1 MKMKKIIIAT
11 GIISSI
17 LLFVAC
23 GETEETK
30 QLEQFDSIYDSLNNV
45 AETKRKESGGLGTDL
60 SKEATKSCLL
70 TLDNENVVV
79 NWTAFKL
86 SDKVGVGGTFD
97 SVVVSGVTDNETMA
111 GAAATAQ
118 FDIYTASVNSNN
130 PERDYKISDSFFG
143 TMVNTATISGK
154 VVSLSADGSGAI
166 SLTMNGVE
174 KEIDIEWKATSEKRL
189 KLSTA
194 INVNDWN
201 AKPSL
206 DSLNGVCTAV
216 HTGKDGVSVLW
227 PDVEIEVFADFKSD
241 CE

>member
-1 MKMKKIIIAT
+1 MKKYIIYT

-23 GETEETK
+23 SE
-30 QLEQFDSIYDSLNNV
+30 
-45 AETKRKESGGLGTDL
+45 AETTENLDDIGNEL
-60 SKEATKSCLL
+60 SKKLANGPNVIANNTCLL
-70 TLDNENVVV
+70 TLDEKSVVV

-86 SDKVGVGGTFD
+86 SDRVGVGGTFD
-97 SVVVSGVTDNETMA
+97 TVIVSGVTDNETMV

-118 FDIYTASVNSNN
+118 FDIYAASVNSNN
-130 PERDYKISDSFFG
+130 PERDMKISNSFFG
-143 TMVNTATISGK
+143 TMANTESISGK
-154 VVSLSADGSGAI
+154 VVSLNDGGSGAI
-166 SLTMNGVE
+166 LLTMNGVE
-174 KEIDIEWKATSEKRL
+174 KEITLEWKETSENRL

-227 PDVEIEVFADFKSD
+227 PDVEVEVFADFKSD

>member
-1 MKMKKIIIAT
+1 MKKYIIYT
-11 GIISSI
+11 GIISSL

-23 GETEETK
+23 SEDET
-30 QLEQFDSIYDSLNNV
+30 
-45 AETKRKESGGLGTDL
+45 AENLDEIGNEL
-60 SKEATKSCLL
+60 SKKLADDSNVIAKDTCLL
-70 TLDNENVVV
+70 TLDEKSVVV

-97 SVVVSGVTDNETMA
+97 TVIVSGVTNNQTMA

-118 FDIYTASVNSNN
+118 FDILTGSVNSNN
-130 PERDYKISDSFFG
+130 TERDYKISDSFFG

-154 VVSLSADGSGAI
+154 VVSLNDDGSGAI
-166 SLTMNGVE
+166 TLTMNGVE
-174 KEIDIEWKATSEKRL
+174 KEIALDWKATSENRL

>member
-1 MKMKKIIIAT
+1 MKKYIIYT
-11 GIISSI
+11 GIISAI

-23 GETEETK
+23 SE
-30 QLEQFDSIYDSLNNV
+30 
-45 AETKRKESGGLGTDL
+45 AETTENLGNDL
-60 SKEATKSCLL
+60 PKKDTKSCLL
-70 TLDNENVVV
+70 ILDNENVVV

-86 SDKVGVGGTFD
+86 SDRVGVGGTYD
-97 SVVVSGVTDNETMA
+97 TVIVSGVTENETMV

-118 FDIYTASVNSNN
+118 FDIITGSVNSNN
-130 PERDYKISDSFFG
+130 TERDYKISDSFFG

-154 VVSLSADGSGAI
+154 VLSLNDDGSGAI

-174 KEIDIEWKATSEKRL
+174 KEIALDWKATSENRL

-241 CE
+241 CK

>member
-1 MKMKKIIIAT
+1 MKMKKLIIPM
-11 GIISSI
+11 GIISAM

-23 GETEETK
+23 SETEETK
-30 QLEQFDSIYDSLNNV
+30 ELDELGDSLSKKLANTE
-45 AETKRKESGGLGTDL
+45 ETKELDGLGADL

-70 TLDNENVVV
+70 ALDNENVVV

-154 VVSLSADGSGAI
+154 VVSLNDDGSGAI
-166 SLTMNGVE
+166 SLTMNGIE
-174 KEIDIEWKATSEKRL
+174 KEIDVSWKASSENRL

-216 HTGKDGVSVLW
+216 HTGKDGISVLW

>member
-1 MKMKKIIIAT
+1 MKMKKLIIPM
-11 GIISSI
+11 GIISAM

-23 GETEETK
+23 SDTEETK
-30 QLEQFDSIYDSLNNV
+30 ELDELGDSLSKKLANTE
-45 AETKRKESGGLGTDL
+45 ETKELDGLGADL

-70 TLDNENVVV
+70 ALDNENVVV

-216 HTGKDGVSVLW
+216 HTGKDGISVLW

>member
-1 MKMKKIIIAT
+1 MKKYIIYT

-23 GETEETK
+23 SE
-30 QLEQFDSIYDSLNNV
+30 
-45 AETKRKESGGLGTDL
+45 AETTENSGNDL
-60 SKEATKSCLL
+60 SKKDTKSCLL
-70 TLDNENVVV
+70 ILDNENVVV

-86 SDKVGVGGTFD
+86 SDRVGVGGTFD
-97 SVVVSGVTDNETMA
+97 TVIVSGVTENETMV

-118 FDIYTASVNSNN
+118 FDIITGSVNSNN
-130 PERDYKISDSFFG
+130 TERDYKISDSFFG

-154 VVSLSADGSGAI
+154 ILSLNDDGSGAI

-174 KEIDIEWKATSEKRL
+174 KEIALDWKATSENRL
-189 KLSTA
+189 KLSAA
-194 INVNDWN
+194 INVNDWS

-227 PDVEIEVFADFKSD
+227 PDVEIEVFADFTTD

>member
-1 MKMKKIIIAT
+1 MKKYIIYT
-11 GIISSI
+11 GIISSL
-17 LLFVAC
+17 LLFATC
-23 GETEETK
+23 GETET
-30 QLEQFDSIYDSLNNV
+30 
-45 AETKRKESGGLGTDL
+45 AENLDDIGNEL
-60 SKEATKSCLL
+60 SKKLADDSNVIAKDTCLL
-70 TLDNENVVV
+70 ILDDKSVVV

-97 SVVVSGVTDNETMA
+97 TVIVSGVTNNQTMA

-118 FDIYTASVNSNN
+118 FDILTGSVNSNN
-130 PERDYKISDSFFG
+130 TERDYKISDSFFG

-154 VVSLSADGSGAI
+154 VVSLNDDGSGSI

-174 KEIDIEWKATSEKRL
+174 KEITLDWKATSENRL
-189 KLSTA
+189 KLSAA

-227 PDVEIEVFADFKSD
+227 PDVEIEVFADFKSS

>member
-1 MKMKKIIIAT
+1 MKKYIIYT
-11 GIISSI
+11 GIISSL

-23 GETEETK
+23 GETET
-30 QLEQFDSIYDSLNNV
+30 
-45 AETKRKESGGLGTDL
+45 AENLDDIGNEL
-60 SKEATKSCLL
+60 SKKLADDSNVIAKDTCLL
-70 TLDNENVVV
+70 ILDDKSVVV

-97 SVVVSGVTDNETMA
+97 TVIVSGVTNNQTMA

-118 FDIYTASVNSNN
+118 FDILTGSVNSNN
-130 PERDYKISDSFFG
+130 TERDYKISNSFFG

-154 VVSLSADGSGAI
+154 VVSLNDDGSGSI

-174 KEIDIEWKATSEKRL
+174 KEITLDWKATSENRL
-189 KLSTA
+189 KLSAA

-227 PDVEIEVFADFKSD
+227 PDVEIEVFADFKSS

>member
-1 MKMKKIIIAT
+1 MKKYIIYT

-23 GETEETK
+23 SE
-30 QLEQFDSIYDSLNNV
+30 
-45 AETKRKESGGLGTDL
+45 AETTENSGNDL
-60 SKEATKSCLL
+60 SKKDTKSCLL
-70 TLDNENVVV
+70 ILDNENVVV

-86 SDKVGVGGTFD
+86 SDRVGVGGTFD
-97 SVVVSGVTDNETMA
+97 TVIVSGVTENETMV

-118 FDIYTASVNSNN
+118 FDIITGSVNSNN
-130 PERDYKISDSFFG
+130 TERDYKISDSFFG

-154 VVSLSADGSGAI
+154 VLSLNDDGSGAI

-174 KEIDIEWKATSEKRL
+174 KEVALDWKATSENRL
-189 KLSTA
+189 KLSAA
-194 INVNDWN
+194 IDVNDWS

>member
-1 MKMKKIIIAT
+1 MKKYIICT

-17 LLFVAC
+17 LFFAAC
-23 GETEETK
+23 GE
-30 QLEQFDSIYDSLNNV
+30 
-45 AETKRKESGGLGTDL
+45 AETTENLDDLGNEL
-60 SKEATKSCLL
+60 SKKETKSCLL

-97 SVVVSGVTDNETMA
+97 SVVLSGVTDNETMA
-111 GAAATAQ
+111 GAAAMAQ

-130 PERDYKISDSFFG
+130 PERDMKISNSFFG
-143 TMVNTATISGK
+143 TMANTESIFGK
-154 VVSLSADGSGAI
+154 VVSLSDDGSGAI
-166 SLTMNGVE
+166 LLTMNGVE
-174 KEIDIEWKATSEKRL
+174 KEIAFEWKATSENRL

>member
-1 MKMKKIIIAT
+1 MKKIIIAT
-11 GIISSI
+11 GIISSM
-17 LLFVAC
+17 LLFVGC
-23 GETEETK
+23 GETEKTK
-30 QLEQFDSIYDSLNNV
+30 SLD
-45 AETKRKESGGLGTDL
+45 ELGTDL
-60 SKEATKSCLL
+60 SKKASNPCLL

-97 SVVVSGVTDNETMA
+97 SVVVSGVTENETMA
-111 GAAATAQ
+111 GAAGTAQ
-118 FDIYTASVNSNN
+118 FDIFTTSVNSNN

-154 VVSLSADGSGAI
+154 VVSLNDDGSGAI

-174 KEIDIEWKATSEKRL
+174 KEIDVAWKATSESRL

-201 AKPSL
+201 AQPSL

>member
-1 MKMKKIIIAT
+1 MKKYIIYT

-23 GETEETK
+23 SE
-30 QLEQFDSIYDSLNNV
+30 
-45 AETKRKESGGLGTDL
+45 AETTENSGNDL
-60 SKEATKSCLL
+60 SKKDTKSCLL
-70 TLDNENVVV
+70 ILDNENVVV

-86 SDKVGVGGTFD
+86 SDRVGVGGTFD
-97 SVVVSGVTDNETMA
+97 TVIVSGVTENETMV

-118 FDIYTASVNSNN
+118 FDIITGSVNSNN
-130 PERDYKISDSFFG
+130 TERDYKISDSFFG

-154 VVSLSADGSGAI
+154 ILSLNDDGSGAI

-174 KEIDIEWKATSEKRL
+174 KEVSLDWKATSENRL
-189 KLSTA
+189 KLSAA
-194 INVNDWN
+194 INVNDWS

-241 CE
+241 CK

>member
-1 MKMKKIIIAT
+1 MKKLFIAA
-11 GIISSI
+11 GIISSTV
-17 LLFVAC
+17 LFVSC
-23 GETEETK
+23 GETEKTEEKKEAPLDTAIETK
-30 QLEQFDSIYDSLNNV
+30 P
-45 AETKRKESGGLGTDL
+45 
-60 SKEATKSCLL
+60 CLL

-86 SDKVGVGGTFD
+86 SEKVGVGGTFD
-97 SVVVSGVTDNETMA
+97 SVVVSGVNDNETIL
-111 GAAATAQ
+111 GAAVNAQ

-130 PERDYKISDSFFG
+130 PERDMKISNSFFG
-143 TMVNTATISGK
+143 TMANTESISGK
-154 VVSLSADGSGAI
+154 VVSLNDGGSGAI
-166 SLTMNGVE
+166 LLTMNGVE
-174 KEIDIEWKATSEKRL
+174 KEIALEWKATSENRL

>member
-1 MKMKKIIIAT
+1 MKKLFIAA
-11 GIISSI
+11 GIIS
-17 LLFVAC
+17 LTALFVSC
-23 GETEETK
+23 GETEKTEEKKEAPLDTAIETK
-30 QLEQFDSIYDSLNNV
+30 P
-45 AETKRKESGGLGTDL
+45 
-60 SKEATKSCLL
+60 CLL

-97 SVVVSGVTDNETMA
+97 SVVVSGVTDNETMF
-111 GAAATAQ
+111 GAAGTAQ
-118 FDIYTASVNSNN
+118 FDIFTGSVNSNN
-130 PERDYKISDSFFG
+130 TERDYKISDSFFG

-154 VVSLSADGSGAI
+154 VI
-166 SLTMNGVE
+166 SLNDDESGTISLIMNGVE
-174 KEIDIEWKATSEKRL
+174 KEIDVEWKATSKSRL

-227 PDVEIEVFADFKSD
+227 PDVEIEVFADFTTD

>member
-1 MKMKKIIIAT
+1 MKKLFIAA
-11 GIISSI
+11 GIISSTV
-17 LLFVAC
+17 LFVSC
-23 GETEETK
+23 GETEKTEEKKEAPLDTAIETK
-30 QLEQFDSIYDSLNNV
+30 P
-45 AETKRKESGGLGTDL
+45 
-60 SKEATKSCLL
+60 CLL
-70 TLDNENVVV
+70 ALDNENVVV

-86 SDKVGVGGTFD
+86 SDRVGVGGTFD
-97 SVVVSGVTDNETMA
+97 TVIVSGVTENETMV

-118 FDIYTASVNSNN
+118 FDIITGSVNSNN
-130 PERDYKISDSFFG
+130 TERDYKISDSFFG

-154 VVSLSADGSGAI
+154 VLSLNDDGSGAI

-174 KEIDIEWKATSEKRL
+174 KEIVLDWKATSENRL

-194 INVNDWN
+194 INVSDWN

-216 HTGKDGVSVLW
+216 HTGTDGISVLW
-227 PDVEIEVFADFKSD
+227 PDVEIEVFADFTTD

>member
-1 MKMKKIIIAT
+1 MKKYIIYT

-23 GETEETK
+23 SE
-30 QLEQFDSIYDSLNNV
+30 
-45 AETKRKESGGLGTDL
+45 AETTENSGNDL
-60 SKEATKSCLL
+60 SKKDTKSCLL
-70 TLDNENVVV
+70 ILDNENVVV

-86 SDKVGVGGTFD
+86 SDRVGVGGTFD
-97 SVVVSGVTDNETMA
+97 TVIVSGVTENETMV

-118 FDIYTASVNSNN
+118 FDIITGSVNSNN
-130 PERDYKISDSFFG
+130 TERDYKISDSFFG

-154 VVSLSADGSGAI
+154 ILSLNDDGSGAI

-174 KEIDIEWKATSEKRL
+174 KEVALDWKATSENRL
-189 KLSTA
+189 KLSAA
-194 INVNDWN
+194 INVNDWS

>member
-1 MKMKKIIIAT
+1 MKKYIIYT

-23 GETEETK
+23 SE
-30 QLEQFDSIYDSLNNV
+30 
-45 AETKRKESGGLGTDL
+45 AETTENSGNDL
-60 SKEATKSCLL
+60 SKKDTKSCLL
-70 TLDNENVVV
+70 ILDNENVVV

-86 SDKVGVGGTFD
+86 SDRVGVGGTFD
-97 SVVVSGVTDNETMA
+97 TVIVSGVTENETMV

-118 FDIYTASVNSNN
+118 FDIITGSVNSNN
-130 PERDYKISDSFFG
+130 TERDYKISDSFFG

-154 VVSLSADGSGAI
+154 VLSLNDDGSGAI

-174 KEIDIEWKATSEKRL
+174 KEIALDWKATSENRL
-189 KLSTA
+189 KLSAA
-194 INVNDWN
+194 INVNDWS

-241 CE
+241 CK

>member
-1 MKMKKIIIAT
+1 MKKHIIYT
-11 GIISSI
+11 GIISAI
-17 LLFVAC
+17 LLFVGC
-23 GETEETK
+23 GETEKTK
-30 QLEQFDSIYDSLNNV
+30 SLD
-45 AETKRKESGGLGTDL
+45 ELGAGL
-60 SKEATKSCLL
+60 SKKGNKSCLL
-70 TLDNENVVV
+70 TLDNKNVVV

-97 SVVVSGVTDNETMA
+97 SVVVSGVTDNETMV

-130 PERDYKISDSFFG
+130 TERDYKISDSFFG
-143 TMVNTATISGK
+143 TMINTATISGK
-154 VVSLSADGSGAI
+154 VISLNDDGSGSI
-166 SLTMNGVE
+166 SLKMNGVD
-174 KEIDIEWKATSEKRL
+174 KEIDVEWKATSENRL

>member
-1 MKMKKIIIAT
+1 MKKYIIYT
-11 GIISSI
+11 GIISSL

-23 GETEETK
+23 GE
-30 QLEQFDSIYDSLNNV
+30 
-45 AETKRKESGGLGTDL
+45 AETAENLDEIGNEL
-60 SKEATKSCLL
+60 SKKLADDSNVIAKDTCLL
-70 TLDNENVVV
+70 TLDEKSVVV

-97 SVVVSGVTDNETMA
+97 SVVVSGVTDNETIL

-118 FDIYTASVNSNN
+118 FDIYAASVNSNN
-130 PERDYKISDSFFG
+130 PERDMKISNSFFG
-143 TMVNTATISGK
+143 TMANTESISGK
-154 VVSLSADGSGAI
+154 VVSLNDDGSGAI
-166 SLTMNGVE
+166 LLTMNGVE
-174 KEIDIEWKATSEKRL
+174 KEITLEWKETSENRL

-227 PDVEIEVFADFKSD
+227 PDLEVEVFADFKSD

>member
-1 MKMKKIIIAT
+1 MKKLIIPM
-11 GIISSI
+11 GIISSMLMFI
-17 LLFVAC
+17 AC
-23 GETEETK
+23 GETEEANT
-30 QLEQFDSIYDSLNNV
+30 LEDLGNQMSKK
-45 AETKRKESGGLGTDL
+45 AEV
-60 SKEATKSCLL
+60 KSCLL
-70 TLDNENVVV
+70 NLDSESVVV

-86 SDKVGVGGTFD
+86 SDRVGVGGTFD
-97 SVVVSGVTDNETMA
+97 TVIVSGVNENETMV

-118 FDIYTASVNSNN
+118 FDIFTGSVNSNN
-130 PERDYKISDSFFG
+130 TERDYKISDSFFG
-143 TMVNTATISGK
+143 TMINTATISGK
-154 VVSLSADGSGAI
+154 VVSLNDDGSGAI

-174 KEIDIEWKATSEKRL
+174 KEIDMVWEATKKNRL

-216 HTGKDGVSVLW
+216 HTGKDGISVLW

>member
-1 MKMKKIIIAT
+1 MKKYIIYT

-23 GETEETK
+23 SE
-30 QLEQFDSIYDSLNNV
+30 
-45 AETKRKESGGLGTDL
+45 AETTENSGNDL
-60 SKEATKSCLL
+60 SKKDTKSCLL
-70 TLDNENVVV
+70 ILDNENVVV

-86 SDKVGVGGTFD
+86 SDRVGVGGTFD
-97 SVVVSGVTDNETMA
+97 TVIVSGVTENETMV

-118 FDIYTASVNSNN
+118 FDIITGSVNSNN
-130 PERDYKISDSFFG
+130 TERDYKISDSFFG

-154 VVSLSADGSGAI
+154 VLSLNDDGSGAI

-174 KEIDIEWKATSEKRL
+174 KEIALDWKATSENRL
-189 KLSTA
+189 KLSAA
-194 INVNDWN
+194 INVNDWS

-227 PDVEIEVFADFKSD
+227 PDVEIEVFADFTTD

>member
-1 MKMKKIIIAT
+1 MKKHIIYT
-11 GIISSI
+11 GIISAI

-23 GETEETK
+23 SE
-30 QLEQFDSIYDSLNNV
+30 
-45 AETKRKESGGLGTDL
+45 AETTENLGNDL
-60 SKEATKSCLL
+60 PKKDTKSCLL
-70 TLDNENVVV
+70 ILDNENVVV

-86 SDKVGVGGTFD
+86 SDRVGVGGTFD
-97 SVVVSGVTDNETMA
+97 TVIVSGVTENETMV

-118 FDIYTASVNSNN
+118 FDIITGSVNSNN
-130 PERDYKISDSFFG
+130 TERDYKISDSFFG

-154 VVSLSADGSGAI
+154 VLSLNDDGSGAI

-174 KEIDIEWKATSEKRL
+174 KEIALDWKATSENRL

-241 CE
+241 CK

>member
-1 MKMKKIIIAT
+1 MKKYIIYT
-11 GIISSI
+11 GIISSF

-23 GETEETK
+23 GETET
-30 QLEQFDSIYDSLNNV
+30 
-45 AETKRKESGGLGTDL
+45 AENLDDIGNEL
-60 SKEATKSCLL
+60 SKKLADDSNVIAKDTCLL
-70 TLDNENVVV
+70 ILDDKSVVV

-97 SVVVSGVTDNETMA
+97 TVIVSGVTNNQTMA

-118 FDIYTASVNSNN
+118 FDILTGSVNSNN
-130 PERDYKISDSFFG
+130 TERDYKISDSFFG

-154 VVSLSADGSGAI
+154 VVSLNDDGSGSI

-174 KEIDIEWKATSEKRL
+174 KEITLDWKATSENRL
-189 KLSTA
+189 KLSAA

-227 PDVEIEVFADFKSD
+227 PDVEIEVFADFKSS

>member
-1 MKMKKIIIAT
+1 MKKYIIYT

-23 GETEETK
+23 SE
-30 QLEQFDSIYDSLNNV
+30 
-45 AETKRKESGGLGTDL
+45 AETTENSGNDL
-60 SKEATKSCLL
+60 SKKDTKSCLL
-70 TLDNENVVV
+70 ILDNENVVV

-86 SDKVGVGGTFD
+86 SDRVGVGGTFD
-97 SVVVSGVTDNETMA
+97 TVIVSGVTDNETMV

-118 FDIYTASVNSNN
+118 FDIITGSVNSNN
-130 PERDYKISDSFFG
+130 TERDYKISDSFFG

-154 VVSLSADGSGAI
+154 VLSLNDDGSGAI

-174 KEIDIEWKATSEKRL
+174 KEIALDWKATSENRL
-189 KLSTA
+189 KLSAA
-194 INVNDWN
+194 INVNDWS

-241 CE
+241 CK

>member
-1 MKMKKIIIAT
+1 MKKYIIYT
-11 GIISSI
+11 GIISSL

-23 GETEETK
+23 GE
-30 QLEQFDSIYDSLNNV
+30 
-45 AETKRKESGGLGTDL
+45 AETVENLDDIGNEL
-60 SKEATKSCLL
+60 SKKLADDSNVIAKDTCLL
-70 TLDNENVVV
+70 TLDEKSVVV

-97 SVVVSGVTDNETMA
+97 TVIVSGVTNNQTMA

-118 FDIYTASVNSNN
+118 FDILTGSVNSNN
-130 PERDYKISDSFFG
+130 TERDYKISDSFFG

-154 VVSLSADGSGAI
+154 VVSLNDDGSGAI
-166 SLTMNGVE
+166 TLTMNGVE
-174 KEIDIEWKATSEKRL
+174 KEIALDWKATSENRL

>member
-1 MKMKKIIIAT
+1 MKKYIIYT
-11 GIISSI
+11 GIISSL

-23 GETEETK
+23 GE
-30 QLEQFDSIYDSLNNV
+30 
-45 AETKRKESGGLGTDL
+45 AETVENLDDIGNEL
-60 SKEATKSCLL
+60 SKKLADDSNVIAKDTCLL
-70 TLDNENVVV
+70 TLDEKSVVV

-97 SVVVSGVTDNETMA
+97 TVIVSGVTNNQTMA

-118 FDIYTASVNSNN
+118 FDILTGSVNSNN
-130 PERDYKISDSFFG
+130 TERDYKISDSFFG

-154 VVSLSADGSGAI
+154 VVSLNDDGSGSI

-174 KEIDIEWKATSEKRL
+174 KEIALDWKATSENRL

-194 INVNDWN
+194 IDVNDWN

-227 PDVEIEVFADFKSD
+227 PDVEIEVFADFKSN

>member
-1 MKMKKIIIAT
+1 MKKLFIAA
-11 GIISSI
+11 GIISSTA
-17 LLFVAC
+17 LFVSC
-23 GETEETK
+23 GETEKTEEKKEAPLDTAIETK
-30 QLEQFDSIYDSLNNV
+30 P
-45 AETKRKESGGLGTDL
+45 
-60 SKEATKSCLL
+60 CLL
-70 TLDNENVVV
+70 ALDNENVVV

-86 SDKVGVGGTFD
+86 SDRVGVGGTFD
-97 SVVVSGVTDNETMA
+97 TVIVSGVTENETMV

-118 FDIYTASVNSNN
+118 FDIITGSVNSNN
-130 PERDYKISDSFFG
+130 TERDYKISDSFFG

-154 VVSLSADGSGAI
+154 VLSLNDDGSGAI

-174 KEIDIEWKATSEKRL
+174 KEIALDWKSTSENRL
-189 KLSTA
+189 KLSAA
-194 INVNDWN
+194 INVNDWS

-227 PDVEIEVFADFKSD
+227 PDVEIEVFADFTTD

>member
-1 MKMKKIIIAT
+1 MKKLFIAA
-11 GIISSI
+11 GIISSTA
-17 LLFVAC
+17 LFVSC
-23 GETEETK
+23 GETEKTEEKKEAPLDTAIETK
-30 QLEQFDSIYDSLNNV
+30 P
-45 AETKRKESGGLGTDL
+45 
-60 SKEATKSCLL
+60 CLL
-70 TLDNENVVV
+70 ALDNENVVV

-86 SDKVGVGGTFD
+86 SDRVGVGGTFD
-97 SVVVSGVTDNETMA
+97 TVIVSGVTENETMV

-130 PERDYKISDSFFG
+130 PERDMKISNSFFG
-143 TMVNTATISGK
+143 TMANTESISGK
-154 VVSLSADGSGAI
+154 VVSLNDDGSGAI
-166 SLTMNGVE
+166 LLTMNGVE
-174 KEIDIEWKATSEKRL
+174 KEIALDWKATSENRL
-189 KLSTA
+189 KLSAA
-194 INVNDWN
+194 INVNDWS

>member
-1 MKMKKIIIAT
+1 MKKYIIYT

-23 GETEETK
+23 SE
-30 QLEQFDSIYDSLNNV
+30 
-45 AETKRKESGGLGTDL
+45 AETTENSGNDL
-60 SKEATKSCLL
+60 SKKDTKSCLL
-70 TLDNENVVV
+70 ILDNENVVV

-86 SDKVGVGGTFD
+86 SDRVGVGGTFD
-97 SVVVSGVTDNETMA
+97 TVIVSGVTENETMV

-118 FDIYTASVNSNN
+118 FDIITGSVNSNN
-130 PERDYKISDSFFG
+130 TERDYKISDSFFG

-154 VVSLSADGSGAI
+154 ILSLNDDGSGAI

-174 KEIDIEWKATSEKRL
+174 KEITLEWKETSENRL
-189 KLSTA
+189 KLSAA
-194 INVNDWN
+194 INVNDWS